1 MILCLLFRQTFPV
14 LPMKKTIL
22 PSGEHGPEKI
32 EAVRTCFRTS
42 SDSVLLP
49 ERFCT
54 AAVHCTFGTHFLRF
68 SRDHSA
74 FSLCSPERTPES
86 VTPSAVRL
94 CTFPKSFCV
103 CILILCPCRKN
114 IRPHQ
119 QHFLNHTT
127 FLSSS
132 QQKNTE
138 NTISVFLKI
147 CLTNPIYRYR
157 IWTNQISWLA
167 I

>member
-1 MILCLLFRQTFPV
+1 MMHAMYASALSVCLR
-14 LPMKKTIL
+14 
-22 PSGEHGPEKI
+22 
-32 EAVRTCFRTS
+32 
-42 SDSVLLP
+42 DSAWLYARP
-49 ERFCT
+49 
-54 AAVHCTFGTHFLRF
+54 CTFGTHFLRF

-74 FSLCSPERTPES
+74 FGLCSPKRTPES

-94 CTFPKSFCV
+94 CTFPKSFFV

>member
-1 MILCLLFRQTFPV
+1 MEYGPESETVKKFLLFLTLSFCLRDSAQQT
-14 LPMKKTIL
+14 
-22 PSGEHGPEKI
+22 
-32 EAVRTCFRTS
+32 
-42 SDSVLLP
+42 
-49 ERFCT
+49 
-54 AAVHCTFGTHFLRF
+54 VHCTFGTHFLRF

-94 CTFPKSFCV
+94 CTFPKSFFV